1 LWRTNFIPTTSERK
15 SSLFAA
21 AGLAI
26 SKEAHSYVRS
36 FLSKCISITVH
47 LDPMIH
53 VILLSVLMNANLEDG
68 GGFSFDKQTIFAF
81 GMLGALI
88 VEELV

>member
-1 LWRTNFIPTTSERK
+1 MWRTNFTPRRSDRK

-21 AGLAI
+21 TGLAI
-26 SKEAHSYVRS
+26 SKEAHSYMRS
-36 FLSKCISITVH
+36 FLSKCIAITVH

-68 GGFSFDKQTIFAF
+68 GGFSLDKQTIFAF

>member
-1 LWRTNFIPTTSERK
+1 LWKTNFTPRRSERK

-21 AGLAI
+21 TGLAI
-26 SKEAHSYVRS
+26 SKEAHSYTRS
-36 FLSKCISITVH
+36 FLSKCIAITVH

-68 GGFSFDKQTIFAF
+68 GGFSLDKQTIFAF

>member
-1 LWRTNFIPTTSERK
+1 
-15 SSLFAA
+15 
-21 AGLAI
+21 
-26 SKEAHSYVRS
+26 
-36 FLSKCISITVH
+36 
-47 LDPMIH
+47 
-53 VILLSVLMNANLEDG
+53 MNANLEDG